1 MEVDFKQ
8 EWYGIQSKIIEQ
20 TDDFIVIDYG
30 CRGHGII
37 TNYFLFDGIQLCFLD
52 FDTSESM
59 PSQKLLSKLHIVKKE
74 DMNVNL
80 QIIQYLIYQRAIL
93 ELQERVTYQYPF
105 LFH

>member
-52 FDTSESM
+52 FDTSE
-59 PSQKLLSKLHIVKKE
+59 KE